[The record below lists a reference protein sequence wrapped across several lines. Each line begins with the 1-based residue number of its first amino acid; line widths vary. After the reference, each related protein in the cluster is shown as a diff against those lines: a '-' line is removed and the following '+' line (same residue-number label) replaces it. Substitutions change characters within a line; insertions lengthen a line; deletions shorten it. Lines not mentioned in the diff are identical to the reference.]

1 MLISNYES
9 KKIKKRNKPYYFYYV
24 LFYKNKKKFYNPA
37 GTRTQNPQIRSL
49 MRFHCATGL
58 CMPFDAIINL

>member
-1 MLISNYES
+1 MLISNYAS
-9 KKIKKRNKPYYFYYV
+9 KKIKKGNKPYYLY
-24 LFYKNKKKFYNPA
+24 YKNKKKFYNPA